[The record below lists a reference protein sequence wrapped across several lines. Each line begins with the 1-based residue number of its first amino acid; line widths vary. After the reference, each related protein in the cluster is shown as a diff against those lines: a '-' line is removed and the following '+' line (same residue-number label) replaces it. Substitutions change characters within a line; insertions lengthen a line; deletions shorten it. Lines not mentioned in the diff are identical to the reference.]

1 MSLHFNIPII
11 SSRASWLGLSVLIFG
26 CDFISTA
33 SEITFGEGS
42 LPAMKQEMTYP
53 SVDEFIGFDES
64 ESIPGL
70 PDSLNQGTLAHL
82 VGALSATGEC
92 GRIIEQGDL
101 GDAVRA
107 AQFELAACTE
117 DQRCSALCPEGFQGL
132 TAVTRLEVVVMTT
145 DQSKELQRLLSE
157 DSSDSILQVRFQMK
171 GLEFFQGA
179 GANRVVTNQY
189 IEDFEMW
196 LSTPDGEPLLFLGPE
211 DLARIYAAAELA
223 QGQPKSNQRFE
234 RYELP
239 RTHPMTRQLITD
251 ILSGQDVVLLIEQ
264 RFKIKREALYDLKLS
279 PAGAYQSIQPEVV
292 INAIEAA
299 TSSL

>member
-1 MSLHFNIPII
+1 MSLRFISPII
-11 SSRASWLGLSVLIFG
+11 SSRTSWLSIGALLFG

-42 LPAMKQEMTYP
+42 LPAMKQEMIYP
-53 SVDEFIGFDES
+53 SVDEFVGFNES

-92 GRIIEQGDL
+92 GRIVEQDDL
-101 GDAVRA
+101 GDAVRS
-107 AQFELAACTE
+107 AQFELASCTD
-117 DQRCSALCPEGFQGL
+117 DQRCSALCPDDFQGL
-132 TAVTRLEVVVMTT
+132 TALTRLEVVVMTA
-145 DQSKELQRLLSE
+145 DQSQELQKLLSE
-157 DSSDSILQVRFQMK
+157 DSSDSILQVRFKMK

-179 GANRVVTNQY
+179 DSDRVVTNQY

-211 DLARIYAAAELA
+211 DLTRIYEAVERA
-223 QGQPKSNQRFE
+223 QDQPKSAQRFE

-251 ILSGQDVVLLIEQ
+251 ILSDHDVVLLIEQ